1 MSVLE
6 AIDLHEKSKNFL
18 TEAEM
23 ARLLQAAKC
32 GRHGLRDHLILLLMY
47 RHGLRETELCRLTV
61 SALDLAS
68 ARVWIE
74 RLKGSLSTHH
84 PLAGDELRSIRR
96 YLRIRQS
103 RLPWLFVTEREGPF
117 TRQGVYYLVRRI
129 GARGELGRVH
139 PHMLRHACGYALANK
154 GHDLRTIQDYLG
166 HRDPKHTAIYTRTA
180 AKRFE
185 NLWR

>member
-1 MSVLE
+1 MTTLE

-23 ARLLQAAKC
+23 ERLLKAAKS
-32 GRHGLRDHLILLLMY
+32 GRHGIRDHLMMMLTY

-61 SALDLAS
+61 SVLDLES
-68 ARVWIE
+68 ARIWIN

-84 PLAGDELRSIRR
+84 PLDGDELRAIRR
-96 YLRIRQS
+96 YSKIRNS
-103 RLPWLFVTEREGPF
+103 RLPWLFVTERDGPF
-117 TRQGVYYLVRRI
+117 TRQGVYYLVRCI
-129 GARGELGRVH
+129 GERAQLGRVH

-154 GHDLRTIQDYLG
+154 GHDVRTIQDYLG
-166 HRDPKHTAIYTRTA
+166 HRDPKHTVIYTRTA

-185 NLWR
+185 NLWH

>member
-1 MSVLE
+1 MATLDVV
-6 AIDLHEKSKNFL
+6 DLHEKTKNFL
-18 TEAEM
+18 TEAEVD
-23 ARLLQAAKC
+23 RFLQAAKS
-32 GRHGLRDHLILLLMY
+32 GRHGIRDHLMMLLMY
-47 RHGLRETELCRLTV
+47 RHGLRETELCRL
-61 SALDLAS
+61 SIS
-68 ARVWIE
+68 ARDLETARIWIG

-84 PLAGDELRSIRR
+84 PLEGDELRSIRH
-96 YLRIRQS
+96 YLRIRNS
-103 RLPWLFVTEREGPF
+103 RLPWLFVTERGAPF
-117 TRQGVYYLVRRI
+117 TRQGVYYLARCI
-129 GARGELGRVH
+129 GERADLGKVH

>member
-1 MSVLE
+1 MSASE
-6 AIDLHEKSKNFL
+6 AVDLHEKPKNFL
-18 TEAEM
+18 TEAEVE
-23 ARLLQAAKC
+23 RFLQAAKS
-32 GRHGLRDHLILLLMY
+32 GRHGIRDHLMMLLMY

-61 SALDLAS
+61 SALDLET
-68 ARVWIE
+68 ARIWID

-84 PLAGDELRSIRR
+84 PIDGDELRAIRR
-96 YLRIRQS
+96 YLRIRAS
-103 RLPWLFVTEREGPF
+103 RLPWLFVTERGGQF
-117 TRQGVYYLVRRI
+117 TRQGIYYLVRRI
-129 GARGELGRVH
+129 SERADLGRVH

>member
-1 MSVLE
+1 MPATDAV
-6 AIDLHEKSKNFL
+6 DLHEKPKNFL
-18 TEAEM
+18 TEAEVE
-23 ARLLQAAKC
+23 RFLQAAKA
-32 GRHGLRDHLILLLMY
+32 GRHGVRDHSMMLLTY

-61 SALDLAS
+61 AALDLES
-68 ARVWIE
+68 ARLWVE

-84 PLAGDELRSIRR
+84 PLDGEELRAIRR
-96 YLRIRQS
+96 YLRIRDS
-103 RLPWLFVTEREGPF
+103 RLPWLFVSERGGPF

-129 GARGELGRVH
+129 GERAGLGKVH
-139 PHMLRHACGYALANK
+139 PHMLRHTCGYALANK